1 MLLGYDLQNMKAI
14 ESPDFLFQLNIHVSM
29 DKDKCFILTNGK
41 GTLNEEGKR
50 GN

>member
-14 ESPDFLFQLNIHVSM
+14 ESPEFLFQLHIHVRTKLSAALLPTEKVDLM
-29 DKDKCFILTNGK
+29 
-41 GTLNEEGKR
+41 ERR